1 MEIQLAQIVN
11 AGLAG
16 QPENICL
23 QSIDSKQLF
32 NFSQIVGEDITDG
45 DISHP
50 IIKRILDNGQQIQ
63 ISVDENNNVTL
74 QS

>member
-16 QPENICL
+16 QPEDICL
-23 QSIDSKQLF
+23 QAIDSKKLF
-32 NFSQIVGEDITDG
+32 NFSQIVGENITNG

-50 IIKRILDNGQQIQ
+50 TIKRILDNGQQIQ